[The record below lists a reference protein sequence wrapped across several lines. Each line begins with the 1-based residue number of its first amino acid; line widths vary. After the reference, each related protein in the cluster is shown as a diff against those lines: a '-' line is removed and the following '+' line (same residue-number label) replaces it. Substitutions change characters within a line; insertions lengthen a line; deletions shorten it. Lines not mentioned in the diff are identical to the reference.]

1 MTTQHNTVNQ
11 DTPDRVLY
19 RNDLSEELRVGSEC
33 IRRWMRAGK
42 LPPPDVYV
50 SRKTIGWR
58 LSTLRA
64 AGINL
69 V

>member
-1 MTTQHNTVNQ
+1 MTENTTQ
-11 DTPDRVLY
+11 PSEIDRVLY
-19 RNDLSEELRVGSEC
+19 RRDLSEELRVGSEC